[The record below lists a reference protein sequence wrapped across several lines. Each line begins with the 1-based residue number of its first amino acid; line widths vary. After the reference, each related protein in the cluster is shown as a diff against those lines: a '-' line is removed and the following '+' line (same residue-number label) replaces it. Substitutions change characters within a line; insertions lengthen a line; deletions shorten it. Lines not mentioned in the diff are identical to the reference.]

1 MLRHV
6 RAIAILVLL
15 AGAVGS
21 CATQTQLTSQWK
33 DPSFTGAPGQKVA
46 VVAVT
51 GSERNTMIWE
61 SSMSTA
67 LQSAG
72 AVPVAGSTMFP
83 NTWSGQRPDSAT
95 LVNTINQTGVQLVMV
110 SRLMAVNQVQ
120 TYVPGTVT
128 YGYYGYYSGGMAV
141 VGTPGYYE
149 TDTEVVLE
157 TNVFDV
163 YTQKLV
169 WSAASSTLDPSNAN
183 DAASS
188 ISNAVVQN
196 MVATGVLPAP
206 KKK

>member
-1 MLRHV
+1 MRR
-6 RAIAILVLL
+6 RARSITILVLL
-15 AGAVGS
+15 AGFVAS
-21 CATQTQLTSQWK
+21 CATSTQLTSQWK
-33 DPSFTGAPGQKVA
+33 DPGYTGTPGQKVA
-46 VVAVT
+46 VIAVT
-51 GSERNTMIWE
+51 GTERNTMIWE

-83 NTWSGQRPDSAT
+83 NTWAGQKPDSAT
-95 LVNTINQTGVQLVMV
+95 LVNTINQSGVQLVMV
-110 SRLMAVNQVQ
+110 SRLTAVNQVQ

-128 YGYYGYYSGGMAV
+128 YGYYGYYGG
-141 VGTPGYYE
+141 GGIYGSPGYYE

-183 DAASS
+183 DAATS
-188 ISNAVVQN
+188 ISNTVVQN
-196 MVATGVLPAP
+196 MVSTGVLPPPA
-206 KKK
+206 KK